1 MPAFWNFIL
10 IFSTML
16 ESGGRW
22 VSAESLTKSPVYQ
35 PDKELSVDIGDS
47 ATLRCCISEKQ
58 YGMVT
63 WFKQP
68 TRKKPQT
75 IVRSF
80 VTAGDTFNDG
90 FNESHFQIERS
101 TNCINLSILN
111 TFQSD
116 EATYYCAVTRPNIV
130 FAEGTYLKINET
142 SISVV
147 CEPTLHEN
155 INSQEKTVL
164 SLGMALGLCALLIS
178 CLIYFLLRRRKCDQ
192 MKPSIASS
200 SAMRQKRVQENIIQE
215 SDSETLNYAGLQF
228 PKRKP
233 KADKWKTGFSEHCI
247 YTDVKYN

>member
-130 FAEGTYLKINET
+130 FAEGTYLKIN
-142 SISVV
+142 VV

-155 INSQEKTVL
+155 INSQEKTDLYVGQCSVWEWL
-164 SLGMALGLCALLIS
+164 WVCAH
-178 CLIYFLLRRRKCDQ
+178 F
-192 MKPSIASS
+192 
-200 SAMRQKRVQENIIQE
+200 
-215 SDSETLNYAGLQF
+215 
-228 PKRKP
+228 
-233 KADKWKTGFSEHCI
+233 
-247 YTDVKYN
+247 